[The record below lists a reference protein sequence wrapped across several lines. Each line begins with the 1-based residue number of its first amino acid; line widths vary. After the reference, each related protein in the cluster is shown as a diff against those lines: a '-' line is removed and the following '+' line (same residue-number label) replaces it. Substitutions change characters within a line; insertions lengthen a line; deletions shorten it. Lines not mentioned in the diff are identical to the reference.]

1 MEEVNHVKNGCLI
14 CVIFLC
20 WFISFVYMMRMIMNA
35 VQNVSI
41 DEKITNFFI
50 FADFLNAL

>member
-1 MEEVNHVKNGCLI
+1 VDEVNHVKNGCLI
-14 CVIFLC
+14 CVILLC

-41 DEKITNFFI
+41 DENITKFFI

>member
-1 MEEVNHVKNGCLI
+1 MDEVNHVKNGCLI
-14 CVIFLC
+14 CVILLC

-41 DEKITNFFI
+41 DEKITKFFI